1 MVAEPYPGTVLE
13 VIVDS
18 RETMTPEQAFD
29 LYHRAIYSFAYRLT
43 RRPALAEDLT
53 QECFLAMLRAPHRY
67 DAARGS
73 MKVYLFSI
81 VRNLALKQYR
91 DDLGERQIAESEDLV
106 GTDPRGSIEVSS
118 AVSAAVAALP
128 LLQREALVLF
138 EYEGVSLEEIALI
151 VGAEVGTVKSRLHRA
166 RERLRLVLA
175 EYREVTKTNGT
186 V

>member
-1 MVAEPYPGTVLE
+1 
-13 VIVDS
+13 
-18 RETMTPEQAFD
+18 MTPEQAFD
-29 LYHRAIYSFAYRLT
+29 LYHRAIYSFAYRLA

-91 DDLGERQIAESEDLV
+91 DELGEREIAESEDLV
-106 GTDPRGSIEVSS
+106 GTDPRRSIEISS

-151 VGAEVGTVKSRLHRA
+151 VGADVGTVKSRLHRA
-166 RERLRLVLA
+166 RERLRRVLA
-175 EYREVTKTNGT
+175 AYREVRKRNGT

>member
-1 MVAEPYPGTVLE
+1 
-13 VIVDS
+13 
-18 RETMTPEQAFD
+18 
-29 LYHRAIYSFAYRLT
+29 
-43 RRPALAEDLT
+43 
-53 QECFLAMLRAPHRY
+53 MLRAPHRY

-106 GTDPRGSIEVSS
+106 ATDPRRSIEVSS

-166 RERLRLVLA
+166 RERLRRVLA
-175 EYREVTKTNGT
+175 AYREVRKTNGT

>member
-1 MVAEPYPGTVLE
+1 
-13 VIVDS
+13 
-18 RETMTPEQAFD
+18 MTPEQAFD

-43 RRPALAEDLT
+43 RRPAVAEDLT
-53 QECFLAMLRAPHRY
+53 QECFLALLRAPHRF
-67 DAARGS
+67 DPARGS

-81 VRNLALKQYR
+81 TRNLALKQYR
-91 DDLGERQIAESEDLV
+91 DDPGERRIEESKDLAAA
-106 GTDPRGSIEVSS
+106 DPWRSIEVLS

-138 EYEGVSLEEIALI
+138 EYEGMSIEEIAVI

-166 RERLRLVLA
+166 RERLRRVLA
-175 EYREVTKTNGT
+175 AYREVAKTNGT